1 MTMKTKPSAMALVSV
16 SPIAAQLA
24 AASDLIALARA
35 EREGD
40 AAAKLS
46 RNALIAALIEKG
58 LTYENTAAY
67 TDKGVKAGKVSAQN
81 IVNRDMLTMIALA
94 AITANIGGEVV
105 RLSDENI
112 AIAMDKDVSNKKFL
126 QGMPKGT
133 INGETTWLGNA
144 SSYVGGLR
152 NSIAEAMGAAP
163 KTKKG
168 AAKRNNK
175 TRMGKLVAALQAAIA
190 LLEVEEEALED
201 ISFEV
206 APRLAA
212 YLRDGAARYGVKL
225 EGKIKA

>member
-1 MTMKTKPSAMALVSV
+1 MTIKTKPSAMSLVSV

-35 EREGD
+35 ERDGD

-46 RNALIAALIEKG
+46 RNTLIAALIKQG

-81 IVNRDMLTMIALA
+81 IVNRDTLTMIALA

-126 QGMPKGT
+126 QGLPKGT

-152 NSIAEAMGAAP
+152 NSIAEAMGATP

-168 AAKRNNK
+168 AAKRKNM
-175 TRMGKLVAALQAAIA
+175 TRMGKLAAALQVAIA
-190 LLEVEEEALED
+190 LLEVEEEELDD

>member
-1 MTMKTKPSAMALVSV
+1 MTIKNKVSAMSLVSV

-35 EREGD
+35 ERLDD
-40 AAAKLS
+40 AKAKLS
-46 RNALIAALIEKG
+46 RNTLIQKLIDAG

-81 IVNRDMLTMIALA
+81 IVNRDMLIMIALA

-112 AIAMDKDVSNKKFL
+112 VLAMDKDISNRKFL

-168 AAKRNNK
+168 AAKRKNM
-175 TRMGKLVAALQAAIA
+175 TRMGKLQAALQAAIA
-190 LLEVEEEALED
+190 LLEVEEEELDD

>member
-1 MTMKTKPSAMALVSV
+1 MTIKTKPSAMALVSV

-35 EREGD
+35 ERDGD

-46 RNALIAALIEKG
+46 RNALISALIEKG

-67 TDKGVKAGKVSAQN
+67 TAKGVKEGKVSAQN

-94 AITANIGGEVV
+94 AITATIGDKVV
-105 RLSDENI
+105 RLSDDNI
-112 AIAMDKDVSNKKFL
+112 VLAMDKDISNKKFL
-126 QGMPKGT
+126 QGLPKGT

-152 NSIAEAMGAAP
+152 NSIAEAMGAEP

-168 AAKRNNK
+168 AAKRK
-175 TRMGKLVAALQAAIA
+175 DLSRMGKLKAALQAAIN
-190 LLEVEEEALED
+190 LLEVEEEELDD

-212 YLRDGAARYGVKL
+212 YLRDGANRFGVELK
-225 EGKIKA
+225 GKIKA

>member
-1 MTMKTKPSAMALVSV
+1 MTIKTKPSAMALVSV

-35 EREGD
+35 ERADD
-40 AAAKLS
+40 ATAKLS
-46 RNALIAALIEKG
+46 RNTLIAALIKQG

-126 QGMPKGT
+126 QGLPKGT

-152 NSIAEAMGAAP
+152 NSIAEAMGATP

-190 LLEVEEEALED
+190 LLEVEEEELDD

-212 YLRDGAARYGVKL
+212 YLRDGANRFGVELK
-225 EGKIKA
+225 GKIKA

>member
-35 EREGD
+35 ERESD
-40 AAAKLS
+40 TEAKLS
-46 RNALIAALIEKG
+46 RNALIAALIKQG

-67 TDKGVKAGKVSAQN
+67 TDKGVKEGKVSAQN

-126 QGMPKGT
+126 QGLPKGT

-152 NSIAEAMGAAP
+152 NSIAEAMGEAP

-168 AAKRNNK
+168 AAKRKNM
-175 TRMGKLVAALQAAIA
+175 TRMAKLKEALQAAIA
-190 LLEVEEEALED
+190 LLEVEEEELDD

>member
-1 MTMKTKPSAMALVSV
+1 MTIKTKPSAMALVSV

-35 EREGD
+35 ERDSD

-46 RNALIAALIEKG
+46 RNALISALIEKG

-67 TDKGVKAGKVSAQN
+67 TAKGVKEGKVSAQN
-81 IVNRDMLTMIALA
+81 IVNRDILTMIALA

-112 AIAMDKDVSNKKFL
+112 AIAMDKDVSNNKFL

-152 NSIAEAMGAAP
+152 NSIAEAMGEAP

-168 AAKRNNK
+168 AAKRK
-175 TRMGKLVAALQAAIA
+175 DMTRMGKLKEALQVAIN
-190 LLEVEEEALED
+190 LLEVEEEELDD

-212 YLRDGAARYGVKL
+212 YLRDGANRFGVELK
-225 EGKIKA
+225 GKIKA